1 MSTTNNPIFEQIEQA
16 EESQNRFIKVKEGTP
31 IVLTFDANKIR
42 IVESDYQGKKSKRVE
57 YDVINTGGNQKTIT
71 FSLSWAMNLNELL
84 KRGHTKIEVVRKGSG
99 MDTTYNFI
107 PA

>member
-1 MSTTNNPIFEQIEQA
+1 MSTTNQNIFEQIEQA

-57 YDVINTGGNQKTIT
+57 YDVTNAGGNPKTVT
-71 FSLSWAMNLNELL
+71 FSLSWALNLNELL
-84 KRGHTKIEVVRKGSG
+84 KAGTTKIKVIRKGSG
-99 MDTTYNFI
+99 LSTSYMFV
-107 PA
+107 PV

>member
-1 MSTTNNPIFEQIEQA
+1 MSTNQNIFEQIEQA
-16 EESQNRFIKVKEGTP
+16 AENQTKFIKIQAGQAMT
-31 IVLTFDANKIR
+31 LTFDANKVRLIDS
-42 IVESDYQGKKSKRVE
+42 EYEGKKSKRVE
-57 YDVINTGGNQKTIT
+57 YDVINAGGNQKTIT

-99 MDTTYNFI
+99 MDTTYNFT